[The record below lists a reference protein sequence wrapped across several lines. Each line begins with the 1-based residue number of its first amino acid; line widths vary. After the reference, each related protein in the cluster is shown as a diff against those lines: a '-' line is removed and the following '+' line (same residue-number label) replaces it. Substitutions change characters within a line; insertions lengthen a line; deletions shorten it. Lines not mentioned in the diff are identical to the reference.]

1 MIKIVSLSA
10 VLFTCSSLASTLPD
24 LPFQHSESPHKL
36 FIASEGV
43 QQGFDSWKI
52 DGGYSY
58 NVFDKVDLYIGAR
71 VDQSQVDNENELGFL
86 SGVSYQITPRMSVK
100 STLHSYKDD
109 PLAKEGQESKIS
121 AEVSSRLQLTENI
134 DVHATLD
141 YQEWQ
146 QGLEV
151 GLGFRF

>member
-10 VLFTCSSLASTLPD
+10 ALLACASYASELPE
-24 LPFQHSESPHKL
+24 LPFQQSNSPHKL
-36 FIASEGV
+36 FIASENV

-71 VDQSQVDNENELGFL
+71 VDQSNLSNELGFL
-86 SGVSYQITPRMSVK
+86 SGVSYQVTPRVSLK
-100 STLHSYKDD
+100 STLHSHSDD
-109 PLAKEGQESKIS
+109 PLAKNSDESTIS
-121 AEVSSRLQLTENI
+121 AEVSSRLQLTENL

-146 QGLEV
+146 QGVEV